1 MKCIYLRTNTVNGKQ
16 YVGQTN
22 DMKKRDYQWF
32 NTDMVYAGTYITNA
46 RNKYGTENFK
56 TEILK
61 ECDTQEELN
70 QWEQYYIKEL
80 NTKYPNGY
88 NLTDGGY
95 GRSGYKMTEE
105 QRLKMCG
112 CGNPMYGVHRFGEDN
127 PWYGEHHT
135 EESKKKMSEA
145 KKGFKHSEESKQKM
159 SEERKGEK
167 HWNYGNHWSEETK
180 KKLSQSRKDKTKIY
194 QYTLDGELVKV
205 WDSQME
211 CARNGFHQSNVWQCC
226 NGLQKTHKGYK
237 WSYTKKEDTN

>member
-32 NTDMVYAGTYITNA
+32 NTNWFYAGTYITNA

-61 ECDTQEELN
+61 ECDTQDELN
-70 QWEQYYIKEL
+70 HWEQYYIKEL

-112 CGNPMYGVHRFGEDN
+112 SGNPMYDVHRFGEDN
-127 PWYGEHHT
+127 PWYGGHHT
-135 EESKKKMSEA
+135 EETKQKLSEL

-167 HWNYGNHWSEETK
+167 HWNYGNHWSEESK
-180 KKLSQSRKDKTKIY
+180 KKMSQSRKDKTKIY
-194 QYTLDGELVKV
+194 QYTLDGELAKV

-211 CARNGFHQSNVWQCC
+211 CERNGFIQSSIWKCC

-237 WSYTKKEDTN
+237 WSYTKKEDIN

>member
-16 YVGQTN
+16 YVGQTK
-22 DMKKRDYQWF
+22 DMKIRDYQWY
-32 NTDMVYAGTYITNA
+32 NTDKMYAGTYITNA

-112 CGNPMYGVHRFGEDN
+112 SGNPMYGVHRFGEDN
-127 PWYGEHHT
+127 PWYGGHHT
-135 EESKKKMSEA
+135 EETKLKLSEL

-211 CARNGFHQSNVWQCC
+211 CERNGFIQSSIWKCC
-226 NGLQKTHKGYK
+226 NGLQKSHKGYK
-237 WSYTKKEDTN
+237 WSYTKKEDIN